1 MTDLGPLEAIKL
13 AIFYASYLYFPAALF
28 LGVVIARRQGVKRV
42 LAALALA
49 GLSVPAYARF
59 VEPRILT
66 TAEQDVRLSRC
77 FPEAGE
83 IRAVV
88 FSDTHIGLF
97 GNAMPIARIARR
109 AAKLEPDLA
118 LIPGDFTYFL
128 SPEKFSPRFAA
139 LAEIGAPVFAVLGNH
154 DVGLPGPDVAES
166 LSASL
171 GALGVVMLD
180 DKAAAIEVGGGAEI
194 ELVGLSDLWLRR
206 QDRKLLERRGDRPRL
221 VLTHNPNTAL
231 EILPR
236 QAVDLMIAG
245 HTHGGQ
251 IRIPGLTCL
260 LFRSMCHVT
269 VAGLAETAR
278 GPVFVT
284 TGTGM
289 VGLPMRLGVPP
300 RIDVLSVSW
309 SKCAAADATPPM
321 KG

>member
-1 MTDLGPLEAIKL
+1 MTGTGPLETLKL
-13 AIFYASYLYFPAALF
+13 AIYYASYLYFPAALLF
-28 LGVVIARRQGVKRV
+28 GALIARRRNAKRI

-49 GLSVPAYARF
+49 LLSIPAYARF

-66 TAEQDVRLSRC
+66 VKDHDIRLARC
-77 FPEAGE
+77 FPDQGAV
-83 IRAVV
+83 RAAV

-97 GNAMPIARIARR
+97 GHAMPIERIARR
-109 AAKLEPDLA
+109 AAKLAPDFV
-118 LIPGDFTYFL
+118 LIPGDFTYYL
-128 SPEKFSPRFAA
+128 APEKFSERFAA
-139 LAEIGAPVFAVLGNH
+139 FAEIGAPVFAVLGNH
-154 DVGLPGPDVAES
+154 DVGLPGPDVSGS

-171 GALGVVMLD
+171 EDIGVVMLD
-180 DKAAAIEVGGGAEI
+180 DKATKIAVNGAEI
-194 ELVGLSDLWLRR
+194 ELVGLSDLWLNR
-206 QDRKLLERRGDRPRL
+206 QDRRLLERRGGRPRL

-236 QAVDLMIAG
+236 QTVDLMIAG

-251 IRIPGLTCL
+251 IRLPGLTCL
-260 LFRSMCHVT
+260 LFRSMCLVT
-269 VAGLAETAR
+269 VAGLAETVR

-289 VGLPMRLGVPP
+289 VGLPMRLGVAP

-309 SKCAAADATPPM
+309 SKCTAADATPPI